1 MTRVIVLV
9 DGEHHPAAVR
19 AALEALRNE
28 GNEIAGA
35 VFCGGTEKVDRSKL
49 DEVYGVEV
57 AQDDDLV
64 RVLGEALER
73 WRPEVVN
80 DLTDE
85 PILSPAQRFEL
96 ASHALAAGV
105 SYHGADFELSARKF
119 ERIVTKPSIRVFATG
134 KRTGKTAVA
143 SALARHAAAQEHSPL
158 IVAVGRGGP
167 NPPRLIEAGTR
178 LDAALL
184 LEWAEAGHHAG
195 SDYVED
201 AMTSGVTTI
210 GCVRVGGG
218 LAGAT
223 VYSNVLDA
231 ARMAE
236 ERSEDLVIFEG
247 SGASFPDVA
256 VDAGVLCIP
265 ATLPPADI
273 TSYLGAYRLLL
284 ADLAVVTMAEEGP
297 TSPQLEAA
305 IRKTVPD
312 LDLVHVAFRPEP
324 LSPVTGRKA
333 FFFCTAPPDAGPVM
347 KNHLERE
354 YGCEIVGMSHRLSDR
369 ATLKRELEE
378 APSHDLVLTELKAG
392 AVDVVVRESFARD
405 KEVVFVNNILVG
417 MDIEDAFD
425 RVIALAGKRGQTGRA
440 GSESSA

>member
-1 MTRVIVLV
+1 VLV
-9 DGEHHPAAVR
+9 D
-19 AALEALRNE
+19 
-28 GNEIAGA
+28 
-35 VFCGGTEKVDRSKL
+35 
-49 DEVYGVEV
+49 
-57 AQDDDLV
+57 
-64 RVLGEALER
+64 ALER
-73 WRPEVVN
+73 WQPQAVI

-85 PILSPAQRFEL
+85 PILTPAQRFDL
-96 ASHALAAGV
+96 ASRALAAGV
-105 SYHGADFELSARKF
+105 SYRGADFELSARTF
-119 ERIVTKPSIRVFATG
+119 EHIVTKPSIRVFATG

-143 SALARHAAAQEHSPL
+143 SALARHAAERGHSPL

-167 NPPRLIEAGTR
+167 NPPRVIEAGAR
-178 LDAALL
+178 LDAAIL
-184 LEWAEAGHHAG
+184 LEWSEAGHHAG

-236 ERSEDLVIFEG
+236 ERSEELVIFEG

-265 ATLPPADI
+265 ANLPPSDI

-284 ADLAVVTMAEEGP
+284 ADLAVVTMAEEDS

-305 IRKTVPD
+305 IRTTVPD

-347 KNHLERE
+347 KDHLEGE
-354 YGCEIVGMSHRLSDR
+354 YGCEIVGMSHHLSDR
-369 ATLKRELEE
+369 ATLRRELEE

-417 MDIEDAFD
+417 IGIEEAFD
-425 RVIALAGKRGQTGRA
+425 RVIALANKRA
-440 GSESSA
+440 ESDPSASGSDA